1 MPASPPAPS
10 FLVSVDPDLSS
21 AEFARVVRISR
32 ISGAPGNIATDRP
45 LVDIDVWT
53 GSYDESKL
61 VSGII
66 CTACRGIRNLTTAEG
81 IVQQVK
87 VLNAPRFIPELN
99 QELVRYGGTY
109 EFFTHAVTGG

>member
-1 MPASPPAPS
+1 MPAAPPNPS

-21 AEFARVVRISR
+21 ADFARIVRVSR
-32 ISGAPGNIATDRP
+32 ISGAPRTIVTDRP

-53 GSYDESKL
+53 STYDDSKR

-66 CTACRGIRNLTTAEG
+66 CTACRGIRNLVRPEG
-81 IVQQVK
+81 IVQQVS

-99 QELVRYGGTY
+99 QELIRYGGTY
-109 EFFTHAVTGG
+109 EFYTH